1 MKECKRYLPL
11 FLCLLAL
18 LVAGSGCS
26 IGESDYP
33 EGGGA
38 TTWELCD
45 HTWEANY
52 SLDDGTLV
60 NHQIIFYTGGQGE
73 ESLLYNYYG
82 EVWEEYYT
90 FYWRWANSLQNSI
103 ALSYPGGGTLYMDH
117 VYIKLDL
124 FSCLLDGMFV
134 TFREK

>member
-60 NHQIIFYTGGQGE
+60 NLKSFSIPAGRAKNRCYTIIMARCGRNTTPSTGAGPTACKTP
-73 ESLLYNYYG
+73 S
-82 EVWEEYYT
+82 
-90 FYWRWANSLQNSI
+90 R
-103 ALSYPGGGTLYMDH
+103 
-117 VYIKLDL
+117 
-124 FSCLLDGMFV
+124 
-134 TFREK
+134 